1 MYPPFFES
9 PGEPPG
15 RSCHSLWATARLST
29 SLALQTAP
37 PQEESGGE
45 TVRRGAAAP
54 HLGPRRDLR
63 HTLTPTPP
71 VLHNHRWGCWRCWG
85 CWGCWGCWECWECRQ
100 GEYVNAYQ
108 GARDERTRDRRR
120 RKEPDRA
127 AKRCT
132 ARNPAGHPIRSCAGR
147 PLGPVSY
154 THLTL
159 PTIYSV

>member
-9 PGEPPG
+9 PGESPG

-54 HLGPRRDLR
+54 HLDPRGDLR

-71 VLHNHRWGCWRCWG
+71 VLHNHRRG
-85 CWGCWGCWECWECRQ
+85 CWGCWECRQ

-108 GARDERTRDRRR
+108 GARDERTRDCRR

-132 ARNPAGHPIRSCAGR
+132 ARNPAGHPI
-147 PLGPVSY
+147 
-154 THLTL
+154 
-159 PTIYSV
+159 